1 MTCTVPEFSQIRPD
15 QLDVALGFGE
25 FACVSRVTG
34 TDFVAKIPF
43 STTSQHIPIEGRIYE
58 RLGEH
63 PLILKYYQ
71 QAVFISGGETL
82 PALVLQ
88 FLKAGTLD
96 KNLKTSRWK
105 KLWTT

>member
-1 MTCTVPEFSQIRPD
+1 MTYPVPELSQIRPD
-15 QLDVALGFGE
+15 QLDVGLGYGQ

-43 STTSQHIPIEGRIYE
+43 PTKSQHIPIEGRIYE

-88 FLKAGTLD
+88 FLEAGTLD
-96 KNLKTSRWK
+96 KNLKTSCWK
-105 KLWTT
+105 E